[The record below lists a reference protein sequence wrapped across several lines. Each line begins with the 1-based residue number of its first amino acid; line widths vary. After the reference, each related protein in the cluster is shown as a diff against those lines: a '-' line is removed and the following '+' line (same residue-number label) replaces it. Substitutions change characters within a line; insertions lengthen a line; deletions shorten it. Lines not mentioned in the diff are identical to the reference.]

1 MQMVGWMAYPSTQPL
16 SSLRKYCWP
25 LPVIFVVTR
34 SSVPWW
40 VFTTVTDVAKMP
52 RSTHFCMGY
61 VERLKM

>member
-34 SSVPWW
+34 SSV
-40 VFTTVTDVAKMP
+40 TVVK
-52 RSTHFCMGY
+52 THHGTE
-61 VERLKM
+61 ERA